1 LEIFSLPV
9 IDIPGFGAVQADNFA
24 SEQTLNRLVD
34 AVNNMNQGTGGV
46 QSIFAAVAGDSKRAA
61 RDLKQLGAAADRTK
75 DSMEGQSSAAE
86 ALTKRNMQAS
96 NSFASFSRKMSSV
109 SFESPITAFRA
120 GLEKITDA
128 VGENAGKITAGF
140 TAVGTLIGGLPG
152 AAAGLAL
159 GTLVTASSAVAG
171 VLGGV
176 LLGDLEKMST
186 EFGKA
191 QQSGALFGNSMLNF
205 RNIASNSGL
214 TMAQFSNVITKN
226 SEAMSAFGGTTTQG
240 AQEFARANS
249 LLIRNHGQ
257 ELRRIGVSYEEMGM
271 RTADFIATLVESG
284 VPIYENGVATEDVVR
299 RTKELAVQQKT
310 LAAINGTTIDQ
321 EKEKQRM
328 QRKDAQMNA
337 VLMGL
342 NEKEREVVQQ
352 LSAQF
357 PQATQF
363 IKEFVAFGGPVTKE
377 GNLQAAMMS
386 TLTSEI
392 GNTITAVKNGQS
404 VPGAL
409 GTLENLAASSPQIAA
424 ETKVMADM
432 VKLSIAGST
441 NTVVQMAEKNFNAQ
455 FELMNKTQAGVVTNV
470 LQSLTPGLDRFKNA
484 ADTASETVYGLNKA
498 FQTGKISLSQIAE
511 AVYRSGP
518 GGAALKTVAN
528 TAAGVGNVAQR
539 AAAELKMDTSKTQAV
554 GPSVDITRQGF
565 APMSEG
571 GIVDSIVGLLPDMI
585 ANPMKEAM
593 TGLGELVKQGNTAN
607 VAAIDNLTVEVKKLT
622 TSNKNLV
629 DATKTH
635 GTG

>member
-1 LEIFSLPV
+1 LPV

-75 DSMEGQSSAAE
+75 GSMDDQASAAE
-86 ALTKRNMQAS
+86 ALTRRNMQAS

-109 SFESPITAFRA
+109 SFESPITAFKA

-128 VGENAGKITAGF
+128 VGDNAGKITAGF
-140 TAVGTLIGGLPG
+140 TGLGALIGGIPG
-152 AAAGLAL
+152 AAAGAAL
-159 GTLVTASSAVAG
+159 GTLFTASTTVAG

-176 LLGDLEKMST
+176 LLGDLEKMSL

-284 VPIYENGVATEDVVR
+284 VPIYENGVATEDVAR

-337 VLMGL
+337 VLMGM

-352 LSAQF
+352 LAAQF

-377 GNLQAAMMS
+377 GNMQAAMMG
-386 TLTSEI
+386 TLTNEL
-392 GNTITAVKNGQS
+392 GNTITAVKGGQD
-404 VPGAL
+404 VKGAIDSMKRL
-409 GTLENLAASSPQIAA
+409 SEVSPAIQA
-424 ETKVMADM
+424 ETRAMADL

-441 NTVVQMAEKNFNAQ
+441 NSVVLMAEKNFNAQ
-455 FELMNKTQAGVVTNV
+455 FELMNKTQSGVVKNV
-470 LQSLTPGLDRFKNA
+470 LDMLTPEFDGFKNA
-484 ADTASETVYGLNKA
+484 NDAASDAVMGLGTAAQNSSTA
-498 FQTGKISLSQIAE
+498 ISQVFE
-511 AVYRSGP
+511 AAYRSDIG
-518 GGAALKTVAN
+518 GGAVRGMSNIA
-528 TAAGVGNVAQR
+528 VGGSNVVQR
-539 AAAELKMDTSKTQAV
+539 AAAALNMDTSKTQAY
-554 GPSVDITRQGF
+554 GPRVSLERQGY
-565 APMSEG
+565 AGMSEG
-571 GIVDSIVGLLPDMI
+571 GPIDGLIGTLPDMI
-585 ANPMKEAM
+585 ATPMKEGL
-593 TGLGELVKQGNTAN
+593 TGLGELVKQGNTQ
-607 VAAIDNLTVEVKKLT
+607 VAAEIVSLKDEVKKLT

-629 DATKTH
+629 DATKMKT
-635 GTG
+635 

>member
-1 LEIFSLPV
+1 MPV
-9 IDIPGFGAVQADNFA
+9 IDVPGLGQVQADNFA

-34 AVNNMNQGTGGV
+34 AVNNQTTGAGGV

-61 RDLKQLGAAADRTK
+61 RDLKQLGTAADNTK
-75 DSMEGQSSAAE
+75 SSMQAQGNAAE
-86 ALTKRNMQAS
+86 TLTRRNMQVS

-109 SFESPITAFRA
+109 NFESPITAMA
-120 GLEKITDA
+120 LGLEKFTKA
-128 VGENAGKITAGF
+128 VDENKGKIVLAGG
-140 TAVGTLIGGLPG
+140 AIGAAFGGGAPG
-152 AAAGLAL
+152 ALLGSTVAG
-159 GTLVTASSAVAG
+159 LVTAFASVSG
-171 VLGGV
+171 VLGGL
-176 LLGDLEKMST
+176 LLGDLEKMSLQ
-186 EFGKA
+186 FGKA
-191 QQSGALFGNSMLNF
+191 QQAGALFGNSMLNF
-205 RNIASNSGL
+205 RNISSNSGL
-214 TMAQFSNVITKN
+214 TMEQFSNIITKN
-226 SEAMSAFGGTTTQG
+226 SEAVAMFGGTTTQG

-249 LLIRNHGQ
+249 LLIRTHGN
-257 ELRRIGVSYEEMGM
+257 ELQRLGLSYEEMGS
-271 RTADFIATLVESG
+271 RTADFMATLVEAG
-284 VPIYENGVATEDVVR
+284 VPIYDNGVATQDVVR
-299 RTKELAVQQKT
+299 RTKELAVQQKA

-377 GNLQAAMMS
+377 GNLQAAMMG

-409 GTLENLAASSPQIAA
+409 GALENLAASSPQIAA
-424 ETKVMADM
+424 ETRVMADM

-441 NTVVQMAEKNFNAQ
+441 NSVVQMAEKNFNAQ

-470 LQSLTPGLDRFKNA
+470 LESLSPGLDRFKNA
-484 ADTASETVYGLNKA
+484 ADAASETVTGLNKA
-498 FQTGKISLSQIAE
+498 FQAGKISISQIAE
-511 AVYRSGP
+511 AVYRSDE
-518 GGAALKTVAN
+518 GGAALRSVGN
-528 TAAGVGNVAQR
+528 TAAAISNVAQR
-539 AAAELKMDTSKTQAV
+539 TAASLNMDTSRTQAT
-554 GPSVDITRQGF
+554 GPAVDIERQGY
-565 APMSEG
+565 APMTQG
-571 GIVDSIVGLLPDMI
+571 GIIDGIAGLLPDVMGK
-585 ANPMKEAM
+585 ALNDAM
-593 TGLGELVKQGNTAN
+593 GGLGELVKQGNTAN

-635 GTG
+635 S

>member
-34 AVNNMNQGTGGV
+34 AVNNMNQGAGGV

-61 RDLKQLGAAADRTK
+61 RDLKQLGAAADSTK
-75 DSMEGQSSAAE
+75 GSMEGQASAAE
-86 ALTKRNMQAS
+86 ALTRRNMQAS

-109 SFESPITAFRA
+109 SFESPIAALSA
-120 GLEKITDA
+120 GVEKFTGF
-128 VGENAGKITAGF
+128 VGEHAGKITAAGA
-140 TAVGTLIGGLPG
+140 AVGTVFGGPAGTMLG
-152 AAAGLAL
+152 AAIAGLAT
-159 GTLVTASSAVAG
+159 GMTQIT
-171 VLGGV
+171 GGV
-176 LLGDLEKMST
+176 IGLFLGDLQKMST

-191 QQSGALFGNSMLNF
+191 QQSGAIFGNSMLNF

-214 TMAQFSNVITKN
+214 TMQQFGNILTKN
-226 SEAMSAFGGTTTQG
+226 SEAVAMFGGTTSQG

-249 LLIRNHGQ
+249 LLIRTHGNDLQ
-257 ELRRIGVSYEEMGM
+257 RLGVSYEEMGM
-271 RTADFIATLVESG
+271 RTADFMASLVEAG
-284 VPIYENGVATEDVVR
+284 VPIYENGVATQDVVR
-299 RTKELAVQQKT
+299 RTKELAVQQKA

-377 GNLQAAMMS
+377 GNLQAAMMG

-409 GTLENLAASSPQIAA
+409 GALENLAASSPQIAA
-424 ETKVMADM
+424 ETRVMADM

-441 NTVVQMAEKNFNAQ
+441 NSVVQMAEKNFNAQ
-455 FELMNKTQAGVVTNV
+455 FELMNKTQAGVVQNV
-470 LQSLTPGLDRFKNA
+470 LDTLTPDLKGFKNA
-484 ADTASETVYGLNKA
+484 VDPATEAVVKFGDA
-498 FQTGKISLSQIAE
+498 FQRIQTGISNLAD
-511 AVYRSGP
+511 AVYRGP
-518 GGAALKTVAN
+518 VGNTALAGAAN
-528 TAAGVGNVAQR
+528 TLTATSNVVQAG
-539 AAAELKMDTSKTQAV
+539 AAEFGNTTAV
-554 GPSVDITRQGF
+554 TGVAGTPVDVTRQGF
-565 APMSEG
+565 AGMQEG
-571 GIVDSIVGLLPDMI
+571 GPIDKMISMLPDSIEKAVNNAMSGISNAVTGGNTVVSSQLTDLV
-585 ANPMKEAM
+585 AEQKKTTEAM
-593 TGLGELVKQGNTAN
+593 KR
-607 VAAIDNLTVEVKKLT
+607 
-622 TSNKNLV
+622 LV
-629 DATKTH
+629 DATKMTQ
-635 GTG
+635 

>member
-34 AVNNMNQGTGGV
+34 AVNNMNQGAGGV

-75 DSMEGQSSAAE
+75 GSMDDQASAAE
-86 ALTKRNMQAS
+86 ALTRRNMQAS

-109 SFESPITAFRA
+109 SFESPIAALSA
-120 GLEKITDA
+120 GVEKFTGF
-128 VGENAGKITAGF
+128 VGEHAGKITAAGA
-140 TAVGTLIGGLPG
+140 AVGTVFGGPAGTMLG
-152 AAAGLAL
+152 AAIAGLAT
-159 GTLVTASSAVAG
+159 GMTQIT
-171 VLGGV
+171 GGV
-176 LLGDLEKMST
+176 IGLFLGDLQKMST

-191 QQSGALFGNSMLNF
+191 QQSGAIFGNSMLNF

-214 TMAQFSNVITKN
+214 TMQQFGNILTKN
-226 SEAMSAFGGTTTQG
+226 SEAVAMFGGTTSQG

-249 LLIRNHGQ
+249 LLIRTHGNDLQ
-257 ELRRIGVSYEEMGM
+257 RLGVSYEEMGM
-271 RTADFIATLVESG
+271 RTADFMASLVEAG
-284 VPIYENGVATEDVVR
+284 VPIYENGVATQDVVR
-299 RTKELAVQQKT
+299 RTKELAVQQKA

-377 GNLQAAMMS
+377 GNLQAAMMG

-409 GTLENLAASSPQIAA
+409 GALENLAASSPQIAA
-424 ETKVMADM
+424 ETRVMADM

-441 NTVVQMAEKNFNAQ
+441 NSVVQMAEKNFNAQ
-455 FELMNKTQAGVVTNV
+455 FELMNKTQAGVVQNV
-470 LQSLTPGLDRFKNA
+470 LDTLTPDLKGFKNA
-484 ADTASETVYGLNKA
+484 VDPATEAVVKFGDA
-498 FQTGKISLSQIAE
+498 FQRIQTGISNLAD
-511 AVYRSGP
+511 AVYRGP
-518 GGAALKTVAN
+518 VGNTALAGAAN
-528 TAAGVGNVAQR
+528 TLTATSNVVQAG
-539 AAAELKMDTSKTQAV
+539 AAEFGNTTAV
-554 GPSVDITRQGF
+554 TGVAGTPVDVTRQGF
-565 APMSEG
+565 AGMQEG
-571 GIVDSIVGLLPDMI
+571 GPIDKMISMLPDSIEKAVNNAMSGISNAVTGGNTVVSSQLTDLV
-585 ANPMKEAM
+585 AEQKKTTEAM
-593 TGLGELVKQGNTAN
+593 KR
-607 VAAIDNLTVEVKKLT
+607 
-622 TSNKNLV
+622 LV
-629 DATKTH
+629 DATKMTQ
-635 GTG
+635 

>member
-1 LEIFSLPV
+1 MPV
-9 IDIPGFGAVQADNFA
+9 IDVPGLGQVQADNFA

-61 RDLKQLGAAADRTK
+61 RDLKQLGQAADNTK
-75 DSMEGQSSAAE
+75 GSMEDNARAAE
-86 ALTKRNMQAS
+86 TLTKRNMQAS
-96 NSFASFSRKMSSV
+96 NGFASFSRKMSSV
-109 SFESPITAFRA
+109 SFESPITAFRT

-128 VGENAGKITAGF
+128 VEGNAGKIITGF
-140 TAVGTLIGGLPG
+140 TAVGALAGPGG

-159 GTLVTASSAVAG
+159 GTLFTASTTVAG

-284 VPIYENGVATEDVVR
+284 VPIYENGVATEDVAR

-377 GNLQAAMMS
+377 GNMQAAMMG
-386 TLTSEI
+386 TLTNEL
-392 GNTITAVKNGQS
+392 GNTITAVKGGQD
-404 VPGAL
+404 VKGAIDSMKRL
-409 GTLENLAASSPQIAA
+409 SEVSPAIQA
-424 ETKVMADM
+424 ETRAMADL

-441 NTVVQMAEKNFNAQ
+441 NSVVQMAEKNFNAQ
-455 FELMNKTQAGVVTNV
+455 FELMNKTQSGVVKNV
-470 LQSLTPGLDRFKNA
+470 LEMLTPEFDGFKNA
-484 ADTASETVYGLNKA
+484 NDAASDAVIGLGTAAQNSSKA
-498 FQTGKISLSQIAE
+498 ISQVFE
-511 AVYRSGP
+511 AAYRSDI
-518 GGAALKTVAN
+518 GGGTIRGMSNIA
-528 TAAGVGNVAQR
+528 VGGSNLLQR
-539 AAAELKMDTSKTQAV
+539 AAASLNMDTSKTQAY
-554 GPSVDITRQGF
+554 GPRVSLANAGY
-565 APMSEG
+565 AGMSEG
-571 GIVDSIVGLLPDMI
+571 GPIDGLIGTLPDMI
-585 ANPMKEAM
+585 ATPMKA
-593 TGLGELVKQGNTAN
+593 GLDALGGLVKQGNTQ
-607 VAAIDNLTVEVKKLT
+607 VAAEIVSLKDEVKKLT
-622 TSNKNLV
+622 TSNKRLG
-629 DATKTH
+629 DITKENGAH
-635 GTG
+635 

>member
-1 LEIFSLPV
+1 MPV

-34 AVNNMNQGTGGV
+34 AVNNMNLGTGGV

-61 RDLKQLGAAADRTK
+61 RDLKQLGAAADSTK
-75 DSMEGQSSAAE
+75 GSMEGQASAAE
-86 ALTKRNMQAS
+86 ALTRRNMQAS

-109 SFESPITAFRA
+109 SFESPITAFKA

-128 VGENAGKITAGF
+128 VGDNAGKITAGF
-140 TAVGTLIGGLPG
+140 TGLGALIGGIPG
-152 AAAGLAL
+152 AAAGAAL
-159 GTLVTASSAVAG
+159 GTLFTASTTVAG

-176 LLGDLEKMST
+176 LLGDLEKMSL

-284 VPIYENGVATEDVVR
+284 VPIYENGVSTKDVAR

-337 VLMGL
+337 VLMGM

-352 LSAQF
+352 LAAQF

-377 GNLQAAMMS
+377 GNMQAAMMG
-386 TLTSEI
+386 TLTNEL
-392 GNTITAVKNGQS
+392 GNTITAVKGGQD
-404 VPGAL
+404 VKGAIDSMKRL
-409 GTLENLAASSPQIAA
+409 SEVSPAIQA
-424 ETKVMADM
+424 ETRAMADL

-441 NTVVQMAEKNFNAQ
+441 NSVVLMAEKNFNAQ
-455 FELMNKTQAGVVTNV
+455 FELMNKTQSGVVKNV
-470 LQSLTPGLDRFKNA
+470 LEMLTPEFDGFKNA
-484 ADTASETVYGLNKA
+484 NDAASDAVIGLGTAAQNSSTA
-498 FQTGKISLSQIAE
+498 ISQVFE
-511 AVYRSGP
+511 AAYRSDI
-518 GGAALKTVAN
+518 GGGTVRGMSNIA
-528 TAAGVGNVAQR
+528 VGGSNVVQR
-539 AAAELKMDTSKTQAV
+539 AAAALNMDTSKTQAY
-554 GPSVDITRQGF
+554 GPRVSLANAGY
-565 APMSEG
+565 AGMSEG
-571 GIVDSIVGLLPDMI
+571 GPIDGLIGTLPDMI
-585 ANPMKEAM
+585 ANPMKE
-593 TGLGELVKQGNTAN
+593 GLTALGSLVKQGNTQ
-607 VAAIDNLTVEVKKLT
+607 VAAEIVSLKDEVKKLT

-629 DATKTH
+629 DATKMKT
-635 GTG
+635 

>member
-1 LEIFSLPV
+1 MPV

-61 RDLKQLGAAADRTK
+61 RDLKQLGAAADSTK
-75 DSMEGQSSAAE
+75 SSMEGQASAAE
-86 ALTKRNMQAS
+86 ALTRRNMQAS

-109 SFESPITAFRA
+109 SFESPIIAFRA

-140 TAVGTLIGGLPG
+140 TAVGALIGGPPG

-159 GTLVTASSAVAG
+159 GTIVTASSAVAG

-284 VPIYENGVATEDVVR
+284 VPIYENGVATEDVAR

-377 GNLQAAMMS
+377 GNMQAAMMG
-386 TLTSEI
+386 TLTNEL
-392 GNTITAVKNGQS
+392 GNTITAVKGGQD
-404 VPGAL
+404 VKGAIDSMKRL
-409 GTLENLAASSPQIAA
+409 SEVSPAIQA
-424 ETKVMADM
+424 ETRAMADL

-441 NTVVQMAEKNFNAQ
+441 NSVVQMAEKNFNAQ
-455 FELMNKTQAGVVTNV
+455 FELMNKTQSGVVENV
-470 LQSLTPGLDRFKNA
+470 LKMLTPEFDGFKNA
-484 ADTASETVYGLNKA
+484 NDAASDAVLGLGTAAQNSSTA
-498 FQTGKISLSQIAE
+498 ISQVFE
-511 AVYRSGP
+511 AAYRSDIG
-518 GGAALKTVAN
+518 GGAVRGMSNIA
-528 TAAGVGNVAQR
+528 VGGSNAVQR
-539 AAAELKMDTSKTQAV
+539 AAAALKMDTSKTQAY
-554 GPSVDITRQGF
+554 GPRVSLERQGY
-565 APMSEG
+565 AGMSEG
-571 GIVDSIVGLLPDMI
+571 GPIDGLIGTLPDMI
-585 ANPMKEAM
+585 ATPMKA
-593 TGLGELVKQGNTAN
+593 GLDALGGLVKQGNTQ
-607 VAAIDNLTVEVKKLT
+607 VAAEIVSLKDEVKKLT
-622 TSNKNLV
+622 TSNKRLG
-629 DATKTH
+629 DITKEN
-635 GTG
+635 GTR

>member
-1 LEIFSLPV
+1 MPV

-75 DSMEGQSSAAE
+75 GSMDDQASAAE
-86 ALTKRNMQAS
+86 ALTRRNMQAS

-128 VGENAGKITAGF
+128 VGDNAGKITAGF
-140 TAVGTLIGGLPG
+140 TGLGALIGGIPG
-152 AAAGLAL
+152 AAAGAAL
-159 GTLVTASSAVAG
+159 GTLFTASTTVAG

-176 LLGDLEKMST
+176 LLGDLEKMSL

-284 VPIYENGVATEDVVR
+284 VPIYENGVATEDVAR

-337 VLMGL
+337 VLMGM

-352 LSAQF
+352 LAAQF

-377 GNLQAAMMS
+377 GNMQAAMMG
-386 TLTSEI
+386 TLTNEL
-392 GNTITAVKNGQS
+392 GNTITAVKGGQD
-404 VPGAL
+404 VKGAIDSMKRL
-409 GTLENLAASSPQIAA
+409 SEVSPAIQA
-424 ETKVMADM
+424 ETRAMADL

-441 NTVVQMAEKNFNAQ
+441 NSVVLMAEKNFNAQ
-455 FELMNKTQAGVVTNV
+455 FELMNKTQSGVVKNV
-470 LQSLTPGLDRFKNA
+470 LEMLTPEFDGFKNA
-484 ADTASETVYGLNKA
+484 NDAASDAVIGLGTAAQNSSNA
-498 FQTGKISLSQIAE
+498 ISQVFE
-511 AVYRSGP
+511 AAYRSDI
-518 GGAALKTVAN
+518 GGGTVRGMSNIA
-528 TAAGVGNVAQR
+528 VGGSNVVQR
-539 AAAELKMDTSKTQAV
+539 AAAALNMDTSKTQAY
-554 GPSVDITRQGF
+554 GPRVSLANAGY
-565 APMSEG
+565 AGMSEG
-571 GIVDSIVGLLPDMI
+571 GPIDGLIGTLPDMI
-585 ANPMKEAM
+585 ANPMKE
-593 TGLGELVKQGNTAN
+593 GLTALGSLVKQGNTQ
-607 VAAIDNLTVEVKKLT
+607 VAAEIVSLKDEVKKLT

-629 DATKTH
+629 DATKIYNNPN
-635 GTG
+635 

>member
-1 LEIFSLPV
+1 MPV
-9 IDIPGFGAVQADNFA
+9 IDVPGLGQVQADNFA

-61 RDLKQLGAAADRTK
+61 RDLKQLGQAADNTK
-75 DSMEGQSSAAE
+75 GSMEDNARAAE
-86 ALTKRNMQAS
+86 TLTKRNMQAS
-96 NSFASFSRKMSSV
+96 NGFASFSRKMSSV
-109 SFESPITAFRA
+109 NFDSPITAMA
-120 GLEKITDA
+120 LGLEKFTEA
-128 VGENAGKITAGF
+128 VEDNKGKIVLAGTAIG
-140 TAVGTLIGGLPG
+140 TAFGGGPG
-152 AAAGLAL
+152 ALLGATVAG
-159 GTLVTASSAVAG
+159 LVTAFASVSGA
-171 VLGGV
+171 LGGL
-176 LLGDLEKMST
+176 LLGDLEKMSLQ
-186 EFGKA
+186 FGKA
-191 QQSGALFGNSMLNF
+191 QQAGALFGNSMLNF
-205 RNIASNSGL
+205 RNISSNSGL
-214 TMAQFSNVITKN
+214 TMEQFSNVITKN
-226 SEAMSAFGGTTTQG
+226 TEAVAMFGGTTTQG

-249 LLIRNHGQ
+249 LLIRTHGN
-257 ELRRIGVSYEEMGM
+257 ELQRLGLSYEEMGS
-271 RTADFIATLVESG
+271 RTADFMATLVEAG
-284 VPIYENGVATEDVVR
+284 VPIYQNGVATEDVVR
-299 RTKELAVQQKT
+299 RTKELAVQQKA

-392 GNTITAVKNGQS
+392 GNTITAVQNGQS

-484 ADTASETVYGLNKA
+484 ADAASETVYGLNKA

-539 AAAELKMDTSKTQAV
+539 AAAGLKMDTSKTQAA

-635 GTG
+635 SQ